1 MMTNSYTAFSHSEY
15 RQILGK
21 YQGQIRDFNDV
32 LNENEQEFVILRH
45 DVEFSVLR
53 ALEIAQLENEF
64 NVCSTFNFQVLAHT
78 YNLFSNIN
86 VERIRKII
94 SLGHKIGLHFY
105 HSHVRDHDWRALENE
120 FRRQM
125 NMLSQGVGCV
135 SDRFSF
141 HRPKAW
147 MLEPRSNYLFDTINQ
162 YGASFFEYSPSPK
175 SILYLADSR
184 HEWSYGHP
192 LEIKPGKMMQLLTH
206 PDEWTRKGLSEAEN
220 FKSLLDELE
229 DENRATFL
237 LESPKNYT
245 KYVGRL

>member
-1 MMTNSYTAFSHSEY
+1 MDASFNGFSHSEY
-15 RQILGK
+15 RQILGM
-21 YQGQIRDFNDV
+21 YQEKIKDFNDV
-32 LNENEQEFVILRH
+32 LNENAQEFVLLRH

-53 ALEIAQLENEF
+53 ALEVAQIENEHD
-64 NVCSTFNFQVLAHT
+64 VCSTFNFQVLAHT

-86 VERIRKII
+86 IERVRLIA

-105 HSHVRDHDWRALENE
+105 HSHIRDHDWGALEDE

-125 NMLSQGVGCV
+125 NLLSQGISSE

-147 MLEPRSNYLFDTINQ
+147 MLELRSDYLFDSINQ
-162 YGASFFEYSPSPK
+162 YGPSFFEHSASPK
-175 SILYLADSR
+175 NILYLADSR

-192 LEIKPGKMMQLLTH
+192 LKVKPGKMIQMLTH
-206 PDEWTRKGLSEAEN
+206 PDEWTRKGLSEVDN

-229 DENRATFL
+229 DESRATFL

-245 KYVGRL
+245 KYIGRL